1 MTIELTSEQ
10 EAIVLE
16 IARNDGKS
24 PGEVLTE
31 TAVWLHELAADEE
44 ERRLLD
50 RRFAEAEAG
59 NVVWIEQAEMEERVK
74 KMLRR

>member
-16 IARNDGKS
+16 IARNDGKT

-31 TAVWLHELAADEE
+31 TAVWLHDLEADED

-50 RRFAEAEAG
+50 RRLEEADRGEFLP
-59 NVVWIEQAEMEERVK
+59 QSEMEARFQA
-74 KMLRR
+74 MLRPR